1 MYIIYL
7 ERKVQWLCNTIFPRP
22 DIVQVPQQ
30 DEEDDAGDDVGA
42 PDVQQGEVVDGC
54 VDCVPGHPR
63 RSVCVFEPNHD
74 DTKLKAKV
82 GNQ

>member
-7 ERKVQWLCNTIFPRP
+7 ERKVQWLCNTILPGP

-42 PDVQQGEVVDGC
+42 PDVHQSEVV
-54 VDCVPGHPR
+54 
-63 RSVCVFEPNHD
+63 
-74 DTKLKAKV
+74 
-82 GNQ
+82 